1 MRIISQNGM
10 PVIIDLPYERI
21 GISQSYKEPNY
32 IIGFDTLANDD
43 DCFYLAKYSTQEKV
57 EKAMQKL
64 HEAYSPE
71 PLFIHKDVSPDERAA
86 AGEISWA
93 QALDE
98 MHTGMFVRPIPD
110 SSIEQVYTGNVVF
123 RFPQEDEL

>member
-1 MRIISQNGM
+1 MRVISQNERL
-10 PVIIDLPYERI
+10 DLPYENIVVEIMDSVIVAYTPMTNTLRMAQYK
-21 GISQSYKEPNY
+21 SQER
-32 IIGFDTLANDD
+32 A
-43 DCFYLAKYSTQEKV
+43 

-64 HEAYSPE
+64 HEAYAPE

-93 QALDE
+93 QALNE
-98 MHTGMFVRPIPD
+98 MRTGMFVRPIPD